1 MDKGKNIR
9 IPKSLWFQ
17 IIRFVLSQ
25 PAEDIP
31 PELLNGLKD
40 KTDKM
45 ARREEYRKMVFSRK
59 TVKR

>member
-1 MDKGKNIR
+1 MDKEKNIR
-9 IPKSLWFQ
+9 IPESLWFQ

-31 PELLNGLKD
+31 PELLNGLKE

-45 ARREEYRKMVFSRK
+45 VIREEYRKMVFSRK
-59 TVKR
+59 AMKR